1 MTAILAI
8 DFHYQIIVI
17 ADCRV
22 SWDPPAYR
30 PQDNLQKI
38 YPHGPTGIIGF
49 SGSVPVAKAIAS
61 YMRDHTLGKP
71 LPPSAA
77 DIVSDIRR
85 DAKAAYALLK
95 GASAGKL
102 ELMYAAPDYANV
114 SFAAPNATFASN
126 LMIEMESPDF
136 LPVAQAD
143 AIRLGYAVQYPMEY
157 IRLNRNN
164 LLNYGL
170 TPEGRKFQV
179 GIAIGTFAPALAKYA
194 PTQVGGL
201 FTVGVATATG
211 HHWYPYGP
219 IDGYEL
225 VIRDGRFVQIDHNT
239 GRAAILQTVLEI
251 DPNKPQPGGI
261 VIDTPEI

>member
-22 SWDPPAYR
+22 SWDPPTYN

-49 SGSVPVAKAIAS
+49 SGSVLAAKAVAS

-77 DIVSDIRR
+77 DIVSDIRH
-85 DAKAAYALLK
+85 DARTAYGRLKAAN
-95 GASAGKL
+95 AGKL
-102 ELMYAAPDYANV
+102 ELMYAAPDYAKV
-114 SFAAPNATFASN
+114 SLAAPNVTFASN
-126 LMIEMESPDF
+126 LMIKMESPEF

-143 AIRLGYAVQYPMEY
+143 AIRLGYAVQYPMDDL
-157 IRLNRNN
+157 RLNRDN

-170 TPEGRKFQV
+170 TPEGRRFQV
-179 GIAIGTFAPALAKYA
+179 GIAIGAFAPALARYA

-225 VIRDGRFVQIDHNT
+225 AIRDARFVQIDHNT
-239 GRAAILQTVLEI
+239 GQEVLLQTILEI
-251 DPNKPQPGGI
+251 DPNKPPRGGI
-261 VIDTPEI
+261 TIDTPGI